1 MEDKVLQF
9 LEPLL
14 AEYPDLF
21 LVELRITGDQ
31 RSQRVQIFVDGDEGV
46 DIDACASIS
55 RRLGAQLEEHE
66 IFEEKY
72 ILEVS
77 SPGLDMPLVL
87 MRQYEKNV
95 GRNLKI
101 KLADG
106 SVLKGELVEVSGEQ
120 IKIIDNKEEAI
131 DLAVTEIKEA
141 KVIVSF
147 K

>member
-66 IFEEKY
+66 IFEDKY

-106 SVLKGELVEVSGEQ
+106 SVLKGKLVEVSAEQ

-141 KVIVSF
+141 KVTVSF